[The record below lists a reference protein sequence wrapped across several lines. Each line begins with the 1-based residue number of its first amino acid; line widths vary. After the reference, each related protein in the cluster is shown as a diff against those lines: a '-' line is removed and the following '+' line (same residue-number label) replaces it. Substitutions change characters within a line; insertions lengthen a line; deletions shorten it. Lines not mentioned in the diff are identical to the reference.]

1 MRILGL
7 YTRSEVKKE
16 LKREE
21 RRVTIIQN
29 QLALKDMDK
38 MRAEFKEEKRSL
50 KEDIKLKDANIGSLN
65 GLVNKLVIEKSKLY
79 DEEIERLKKIQKR
92 TKSIKVKKRCESRIL
107 DYKAKLLKG
116 EK

>member
-1 MRILGL
+1 MPILGL
-7 YTRSEVKKE
+7 YTRSEVEKE

-21 RRVTIIQN
+21 RRVTIIQT
-29 QLALKDMDK
+29 QLSLNNIDK
-38 MRAEFKEEKRSL
+38 MRKEFKEEKKSL
-50 KEDIKLKDANIGSLN
+50 KEDIKLKDAHIGSLKE
-65 GLVNKLVIEKSKLY
+65 LIDKLILEKCSLY

-107 DYKAKLLKG
+107 DYKSKLLKG

>member
-1 MRILGL
+1 MTILGL
-7 YTRSEVKKE
+7 YTRSEVEKE

-21 RRVTIIQN
+21 RRVTIIQT
-29 QLALKDMDK
+29 QLSLNKIDK

-50 KEDIKLKDANIGSLN
+50 EEDIKLKNANIGSLKE
-65 GLVNKLVIEKSKLY
+65 LVDKLIIEKGSLY